1 MARQSDTQRGWI
13 GRWREHRRAKGQARL
28 ERRHHHHERAR
39 ATGIASPEE
48 DFTMAKAYGKAYPID
63 SAGPWG
69 GMVHDVTKHDR
80 GDSGTS

>member
-1 MARQSDTQRGWI
+1 
-13 GRWREHRRAKGQARL
+13 
-28 ERRHHHHERAR
+28 
-39 ATGIASPEE
+39 
-48 DFTMAKAYGKAYPID
+48 MAKAYGKAYPID